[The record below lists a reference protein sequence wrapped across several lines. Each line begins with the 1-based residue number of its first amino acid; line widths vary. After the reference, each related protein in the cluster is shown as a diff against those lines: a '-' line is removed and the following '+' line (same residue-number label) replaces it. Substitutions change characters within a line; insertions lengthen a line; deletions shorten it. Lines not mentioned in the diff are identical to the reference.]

1 MAVPLYSG
9 LPASKMKKML
19 EKVLTS
25 SLIPAM
31 TGSESFHWWTCFSK
45 AALGTDDLPWRKKNK
60 QPHSNIKNIALATG
74 SLEYRKRPAVR
85 APFRQQSLG
94 RQLS

>member
-45 AALGTDDLPWRKKNK
+45 AALGTDDLPGVELGFAAEEL
-60 QPHSNIKNIALATG
+60 ILAVFCSKEPEG
-74 SLEYRKRPAVR
+74 IL
-85 APFRQQSLG
+85 
-94 RQLS
+94 